1 MRRASATMAARTAAT
16 GESISVGMQD
26 REDARF
32 PFSSPYDHI
41 GAGREDL
48 PARSNTCTTPCQT
61 VLPSN
66 FSVKGTDCA
75 KRQRQ
80 GRELHE
86 NNEGGGGIPDSVRNL
101 RGRYRRS
108 SALHQQ
114 SLPRSSSSLRARISE
129 PVTVPRIN
137 TPSRRSN
144 PPPETVHPLW
154 GALHQGAIL
163 HAKHTEP
170 PPSPSWI
177 RIPLSREKLRVS
189 FN

>member
-1 MRRASATMAARTAAT
+1 MKTMKVEAVYPIAYET
-16 GESISVGMQD
+16 S
-26 REDARF
+26 ED
-32 PFSSPYDHI
+32 D
-41 GAGREDL
+41 
-48 PARSNTCTTPCQT
+48 
-61 VLPSN
+61 
-66 FSVKGTDCA
+66 
-75 KRQRQ
+75 
-80 GRELHE
+80 
-86 NNEGGGGIPDSVRNL
+86 
-101 RGRYRRS
+101 YRRS